1 MAVTIHA
8 ILKELGNEKLE
19 LERVHGH
26 GYHIFVYDDPENNI
40 FETHSVMVP
49 FLNRLDYDQWIAEGK
64 HFLKTM
70 TASD

>member
-8 ILKELGNEKLE
+8 ILKELDCKCLT
-19 LERVHGH
+19 LVRVTGH
-26 GYHIFVYDDPENNI
+26 AYHIFVYDDPENNI

-64 HFLKTM
+64 HFLKTI